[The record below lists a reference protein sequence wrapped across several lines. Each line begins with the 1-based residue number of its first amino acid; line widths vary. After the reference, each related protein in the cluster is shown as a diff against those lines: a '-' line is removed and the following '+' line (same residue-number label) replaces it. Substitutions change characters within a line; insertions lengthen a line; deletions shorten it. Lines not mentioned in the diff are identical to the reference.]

1 MSFKEQTKILL
12 TDNLQLKTRILIV
25 VNDLKT
31 EITRCVNAPEIV
43 NYASISIPD
52 DFSEIEMNELVLLLK
67 CNIDVPIEISEG
79 KLYCKLI
86 NFL

>member
-12 TDNLQLKTRILIV
+12 TDNLQLKTRVLAV
-25 VNDLKT
+25 VNDLET
-31 EITRCVNAPEIV
+31 EITRCVNAPDIV
-43 NYASISIPD
+43 NYASIPIPE
-52 DFSEIEMNELVLLLK
+52 DFSEVEMNELIMLLK
-67 CNIDVPIEISEG
+67 CNIGVPVEISEG